1 MKRHPIPEGWPSP
14 SATRMVCRPGV
25 SSCKVPAPFFARC
38 FSMME
43 HWFFSSAFFRQA
55 LPPCLTLTHFLHKQ
69 QIVLL
74 LSFSGFGRNSNR
86 LPHLSLLSL
95 FSSAHVDSHSPWLP
109 AVFVPCSPS
118 PPWAQTSLRPWE
130 GPLRQHLHTVRFCTA
145 GSCYKRL
152 TSDGQAVSACLCD
165 RHGSDV
171 I

>member
-1 MKRHPIPEGWPSP
+1 MQGASTLSRQMFLHDGALVFFKCLFQAG
-14 SATRMVCRPGV
+14 
-25 SSCKVPAPFFARC
+25 SST
-38 FSMME
+38 
-43 HWFFSSAFFRQA
+43 
-55 LPPCLTLTHFLHKQ
+55 LPYTNTFLHKQ

-86 LPHLSLLSL
+86 LPHISLLSL

-130 GPLRQHLHTVRFCTA
+130 GPLQQHLHTVRLCTA

-165 RHGSDV
+165 GHGSDV